1 MNSRTKA
8 SGISLKYNRKIRI
21 FLFFLFLTAV
31 IWFIVALSKSYTA
44 TTKIKIAYINLPPN
58 KLLLN
63 KPLNEM
69 EVLVQATGFNLIK
82 YKIKQPKITLSLIE
96 SKHKGS
102 KYYLLPNNQITQL
115 KQKLEK
121 SSKIIHFLND
131 TIFVNLGTNIS
142 KKVPISPKLKVNFK
156 LGYNFIEALKIK
168 PDSIIISGSKRSLD
182 SISEIITNSLV
193 LNEIYENIDVQLQLK
208 APKWKNVTVPINT
221 VTITG
226 EVDKFTEGRFLV
238 PVNVINIPKDI
249 KITPFP
255 KEIEVVFQ
263 AGLSNFNKI
272 SKSSFSVVFDYMQY
286 KNDTL
291 VQYLSPVIEQKS
303 DLISTLKINP
313 SQIEFL
319 IQK

>member
-1 MNSRTKA
+1 
-8 SGISLKYNRKIRI
+8 
-21 FLFFLFLTAV
+21 
-31 IWFIVALSKSYTA
+31 
-44 TTKIKIAYINLPPN
+44 
-58 KLLLN
+58 
-63 KPLNEM
+63 
-69 EVLVQATGFNLIK
+69 
-82 YKIKQPKITLSLIE
+82 
-96 SKHKGS
+96 
-102 KYYLLPNNQITQL
+102 
-115 KQKLEK
+115 
-121 SSKIIHFLND
+121 
-131 TIFVNLGTNIS
+131 
-142 KKVPISPKLKVNFK
+142 
-156 LGYNFIEALKIK
+156 
-168 PDSIIISGSKRSLD
+168 
-182 SISEIITNSLV
+182 
-193 LNEIYENIDVQLQLK
+193 
-208 APKWKNVTVPINT
+208 VPINT

-291 VQYLSPVIEQKS
+291 VQYLSPVVEQKS